1 MAALLS
7 KFRIGYSDLVVL
19 SDLDAQPEECTKSW
33 FDDLI
38 RNFERRNNPW
48 GMAYQTDSYRQFSS
62 FLQKLNIRHKDWKN
76 GARETEWRL

>member
-38 RNFERRNNPW
+38 RNFERRNNP
-48 GMAYQTDSYRQFSS
+48 
-62 FLQKLNIRHKDWKN
+62 
-76 GARETEWRL
+76 